1 MYKPCLLYTSV
12 YRNYCM
18 KCGAFYDFAYMKKSD
33 GVPKCEKCGG
43 MIKPDVVLYEEGLNQ
58 DTVRKSVQAISEA
71 GVMIIGGTSL
81 SVYPAASLI
90 DYFQGRYLVVI
101 NRDETPRDRVAD
113 LVINAPIGEI
123 FEQIHL

>member
-1 MYKPCLLYTSV
+1 
-12 YRNYCM
+12 
-18 KCGAFYDFAYMKKSD
+18 MKKSD